1 MTKVEEYRLKG
12 LSKLTPY
19 TINQLV
25 QRFKQKE
32 QPRLKKMKR
41 YYEGESDINKRTMN
55 DPQKPNNKI
64 DNNFA
69 GYITDTINGYFIG
82 RPITYRSKADDLMAD
97 VQEVLYENHEETHN
111 ARLARDMSI
120 YGVGYEL
127 LWVSETAQPRIYTL
141 NPENVFAIYNTSIKK
156 KLLAVVHIDPMIDYS
171 DGKIIEDVTVYT
183 PMSVMRYVTD
193 KDGLMLKEEETHSFM
208 DVPVVIYKNNDDL
221 QGDFEKVIP
230 QIDAYNKA
238 ISNTANDYDYF
249 SDSYM
254 VIESTE
260 LDDPAQIN
268 TMKEARV
275 IQITSGNVKWLT
287 KDSANMGI
295 EEYKDRLKE
304 DIVLFSGVP
313 DLTSE
318 AFGSNLSSI
327 AIRMKLFALEQKATT
342 KENNFTE
349 GIQRRLELIVD
360 FMNVKRSKG
369 YNYQDISF
377 SMTRNLPVNLT
388 EEAQWAGQ
396 VRGLLSDLTILS
408 NMSNVSDPQAE
419 LDLREQEDPYRP
431 IQYTEVEDVPE
442 EE

>member
-82 RPITYRSKADDLMAD
+82 RPITYRSKEDDLMAD

-183 PMSVMRYVTD
+183 PTSVLRYVTD
-193 KDGLMLKEEETHSFM
+193 KDGLTLREEETHSFM

-238 ISNTANDYDYF
+238 VSNTANDYDYF

-254 VIESTE
+254 VIESAE

-287 KDSANMGI
+287 KDSSNMGI

-377 SMTRNLPVNLT
+377 SMSRNLPVNLT

-419 LDLREQEDPYRP
+419 LDLREQEDTYQPMHYP
-431 IQYTEVEDVPE
+431 EVEDSPE